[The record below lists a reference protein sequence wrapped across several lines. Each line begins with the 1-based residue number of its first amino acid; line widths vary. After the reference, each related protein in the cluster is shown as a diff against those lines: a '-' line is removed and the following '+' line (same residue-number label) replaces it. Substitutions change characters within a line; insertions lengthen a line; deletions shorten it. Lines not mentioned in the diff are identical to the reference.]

1 MSFHRQAVI
10 DEERGAVLKTKKAG
24 LLTKIVVLALLIY
37 LSITLLDLRS
47 QIRTAEAERDAR
59 QQEVNAQIQ
68 ANAALS
74 GMLERSGDPEALED
88 LARDKLG
95 LVKPGEKVF
104 YDIGD

>member
-1 MSFHRQAVI
+1 
-10 DEERGAVLKTKKAG
+10 
-24 LLTKIVVLALLIY
+24 LTKIVVLALLIY

-68 ANAALS
+68 TNAALS
-74 GMLERSGDPEALED
+74 SMLENSDDPDALED

>member
-1 MSFHRQAVI
+1 
-10 DEERGAVLKTKKAG
+10 LKTKKAG

-59 QQEVNAQIQ
+59 QQEVNAQVQ
-68 ANAALS
+68 TNAALS
-74 GMLERSGDPEALED
+74 TMLENSDDPDALED

>member
-1 MSFHRQAVI
+1 MPFHRQAVFNG
-10 DEERGAVLKTKKAG
+10 ERGADLKTKKAG
-24 LLTKIVVLALLIY
+24 LVTKIVVLALLIY

-47 QIRTAEAERDAR
+47 QIRTAEAERDIR

-68 ANAALS
+68 TNAALS
-74 GMLERSGDPEALED
+74 SMLEHSGDPDALED

>member
-1 MSFHRQAVI
+1 MPFHKSLGI
-10 DEERGAVLKTKKAG
+10 GEERGADLKTKKAG

-68 ANAALS
+68 TNAARS
-74 GMLERSGDPEALED
+74 SMLERSSDPDALED
-88 LARDKLG
+88 IARNKLG

>member
-1 MSFHRQAVI
+1 
-10 DEERGAVLKTKKAG
+10 LKTKKAG

-68 ANAALS
+68 TNAALS
-74 GMLERSGDPEALED
+74 SMLENSDDPDALED

>member
-1 MSFHRQAVI
+1 M
-10 DEERGAVLKTKKAG
+10 KTKKAG

-37 LSITLLDLRS
+37 MSITLLDLRS

-59 QQEVNAQIQ
+59 QQAVNEQLQ
-68 ANAALS
+68 TNAALS
-74 GMLERSGDPEALED
+74 GMLEQSDDPSALED
-88 LARDKLG
+88 IARDRLG